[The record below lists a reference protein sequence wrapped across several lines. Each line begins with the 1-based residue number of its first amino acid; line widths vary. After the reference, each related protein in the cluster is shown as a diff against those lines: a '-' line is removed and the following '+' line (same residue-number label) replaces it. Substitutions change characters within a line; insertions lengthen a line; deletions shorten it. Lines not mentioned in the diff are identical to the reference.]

1 MCPMIL
7 YYQTQFIK
15 VSCTTD
21 QEIALGTFK
30 TRGTNSAEM
39 NRKYHD
45 NPESQKQYE
54 KREYKRNSELKNREK
69 RKSF

>member
-21 QEIALGTFK
+21 QEIGLGIL
-30 TRGTNSAEM
+30 
-39 NRKYHD
+39 
-45 NPESQKQYE
+45 KQGE
-54 KREYKRNSELKNREK
+54 QILLK
-69 RKSF
+69 

>member
-1 MCPMIL
+1 
-7 YYQTQFIK
+7 
-15 VSCTTD
+15 
-21 QEIALGTFK
+21 
-30 TRGTNSAEM
+30 M

-54 KREYKRNSELKNREK
+54 KREYKRNPELKNGEK

>member
-15 VSCTTD
+15 V
-21 QEIALGTFK
+21 IALGTFK

-54 KREYKRNSELKNREK
+54 KREYKRNSELKNGEK